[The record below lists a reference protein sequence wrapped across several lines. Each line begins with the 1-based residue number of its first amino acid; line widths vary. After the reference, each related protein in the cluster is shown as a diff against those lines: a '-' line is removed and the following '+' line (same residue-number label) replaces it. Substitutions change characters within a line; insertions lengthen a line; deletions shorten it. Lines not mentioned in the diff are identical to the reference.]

1 MTWLGQGIIFD
12 TSPDIEPKS
21 RHKYQIDIKQKK
33 VSTKPTFHLTK
44 EAKRPNK
51 RLSRK
56 TFCLNINFFIK
67 ILHVETDNCSPP
79 VFPNGIIVKVNWST
93 SYQQHRTTRLFESHV
108 MLRQTTIACFKSK

>member
-12 TSPDIEPKS
+12 TSPDIEPES

-79 VFPNGIIVKVNWST
+79 GVPKWYYCS
-93 SYQQHRTTRLFESHV
+93 SQLEYQLPTAQDHSL
-108 MLRQTTIACFKSK
+108 I